1 MKAFRTISLF
11 VVALIAAVSCS
22 ETVYAP
28 IENSLNAAWV
38 GKTRA
43 DVIRSYGAPDRESSD
58 GENGMILIY
67 ERGVEQSYASS
78 RHGVFESDFP
88 DYNVTTYYEKDYTHF
103 YVNEQNSVYLVK
115 SNLVE
120 PSGKKID
127 WPNTILVG
135 ASGAAAAGMLIWYLV
150 DSAMYD

>member
-67 ERGVEQSYASS
+67 ERGVEQLQLGCLSGTSLIQ
-78 RHGVFESDFP
+78 RC
-88 DYNVTTYYEKDYTHF
+88 TT
-103 YVNEQNSVYLVK
+103 
-115 SNLVE
+115 
-120 PSGKKID
+120 KISL
-127 WPNTILVG
+127 PKPISPTLGPEGEVIAL
-135 ASGAAAAGMLIWYLV
+135 
-150 DSAMYD
+150 